1 MKAPIECSGLG
12 RAPGRGEAL
21 GACLGTL
28 CLPLPRLEGSCPPKQ
43 LLFPRRAA
51 SCSILGQIPLLP
63 PIPGPP
69 HSCCGPCRGRGSPAP
84 RWELSPVPCLTQ
96 GRSQGWEKG
105 TGEQLQGDRGGCGA
119 QGMPSLQGSVQVLL
133 EPVVRASKHPCDPSS
148 TGKAAPTPAPSP
160 DLSAE
165 VSPQAWQEN
174 KEGNMSTITEITIA
188 LMHYQAQ

>member
-1 MKAPIECSGLG
+1 MPW
-12 RAPGRGEAL
+12 
-21 GACLGTL
+21 
-28 CLPLPRLEGSCPPKQ
+28 PREGSQLWGSSGSTSGHSVPPPALLVPSLRGSYPPQQ

-63 PIPGPP
+63 SIPGSP
-69 HSCCGPCRGRGSPAP
+69 HSYCGPHRRTGAQPHSGS
-84 RWELSPVPCLTQ
+84 SIPCPTQ
-96 GRSQGWEKG
+96 GGHRGGIKG
-105 TGEQLQGDRGGCGA
+105 QESSSCDRGGCGA
-119 QGMPSLQGSVQVLL
+119 PGMPSLQGSVQVLL

>member
-1 MKAPIECSGLG
+1 MSAPASG
-12 RAPGRGEAL
+12 
-21 GACLGTL
+21 
-28 CLPLPRLEGSCPPKQ
+28 
-43 LLFPRRAA
+43 
-51 SCSILGQIPLLP
+51 
-63 PIPGPP
+63 
-69 HSCCGPCRGRGSPAP
+69 
-84 RWELSPVPCLTQ
+84 ELSTVRKLREHVWAPCASPCPA
-96 GRSQGWEKG
+96 GSQAGGLLSDFSRESSFLQNPGADPTAPSHPSTTTFLLWIPQRERLPHTLPHTAGSQCWGKG
-105 TGEQLQGDRGGCGA
+105 TGEQLQGDRSGCGA
-119 QGMPSLQGSVQVLL
+119 PGMPSLQRFVRVLL

>member
-1 MKAPIECSGLG
+1 MKAPIECCGLG
-12 RAPGRGEAL
+12 RALSCGEAQGARL
-21 GACLGTL
+21 GAL
-28 CLPLPRLEGSCPPKQ
+28 CLPLPCW
-43 LLFPRRAA
+43 FPGWRAPTPQSSFFPGEQHPAA
-51 SCSILGQIPLLP
+51 S
-63 PIPGPP
+63 
-69 HSCCGPCRGRGSPAP
+69 
-84 RWELSPVPCLTQ
+84 W
-96 GRSQGWEKG
+96 GRSHRSHPSQDHHAPTVGPTEGQAAQPHPLPHTGGSQSWDKG
-105 TGEQLQGDRGGCGA
+105 TGEQLQGARGGCGA
-119 QGMPSLQGSVQVLL
+119 PGMPSLQGSVQVLL

>member
-1 MKAPIECSGLG
+1 MGKLREHVW
-12 RAPGRGEAL
+12 AL
-21 GACLGTL
+21 CASPC
-28 CLPLPRLEGSCPPKQ
+28 PAGSQ
-43 LLFPRRAA
+43 A
-51 SCSILGQIPLLP
+51 GGLLP
-63 PIPGPP
+63 PRAAFSQESSILQHPGADPTAPTHPRTTTLLLWAPQKDRQPSPIPCP
-69 HSCCGPCRGRGSPAP
+69 
-84 RWELSPVPCLTQ
+84 TQ
-96 GRSQGWEKG
+96 GGSQSWDKG
-105 TGEQLQGDRGGCGA
+105 TGEQLQGARGGCGA
-119 QGMPSLQGSVQVLL
+119 PGMPSLQGSVQVLL